1 VQIRGSAAFSR
12 FIPFDW
18 SVFELHSAAPP
29 QMTQYT
35 GGGILLV

>member
-1 VQIRGSAAFSR
+1 LYRSIGVF
-12 FIPFDW
+12 
-18 SVFELHSAAPP
+18 FELHSAAPP